1 MNTGSTDRAVDR
13 VGAGLGVDVPQVDE
27 EDAMVAL
34 NFSNVRR
41 TAGFGGGAGGF
52 WASTG
57 AGNIARPATA
67 YAMAS
72 RVMAVSVGAIK
83 VIRSDDVQYGVYRPR
98 YPSLPRA
105 ILNARSVGVWRRM
118 WTPVGTLARWAA

>member
-83 VIRSDDVQYGVYRPR
+83 VIRSDDV
-98 YPSLPRA
+98 A
-105 ILNARSVGVWRRM
+105 IRSIAAALASYCNHARSADLSIDSSSRL
-118 WTPVGTLARWAA
+118 LAVHPPT